1 MVTSLI
7 QTFAHMLLYFPFELL
22 DRGGAGGGGEWGEFS
37 IAILTLTSPINFNM
51 PTKSVLVLETK
62 GSFVLLF
69 HSHTS
74 LSERDHIDHDTFY
87 YYFFHFF
94 LKLKLQKA

>member
-1 MVTSLI
+1 MLS
-7 QTFAHMLLYFPFELL
+7 LLYSKPLPTCFCTFHLNFWT
-22 DRGGAGGGGEWGEFS
+22 GVAGGGGGGELS
-37 IAILTLTSPINFNM
+37 IAILTLTPPINFNM
-51 PTKSVLVLETK
+51 PTKSALVLETK

-74 LSERDHIDHDTFY
+74 LSERDHIDHDKFY

-94 LKLKLQKA
+94 

>member
-1 MVTSLI
+1 M
-7 QTFAHMLLYFPFELL
+7 
-22 DRGGAGGGGEWGEFS
+22 GGGGGRELS
-37 IAILTLTSPINFNM
+37 IAILTLTNFDM
-51 PTKSVLVLETK
+51 PTKSVLVLGAK

-87 YYFFHFF
+87 FFFKFF
-94 LKLKLQKA
+94 

>member
-1 MVTSLI
+1 
-7 QTFAHMLLYFPFELL
+7 MLLYRSIRTFGL
-22 DRGGAGGGGEWGEFS
+22 GKGGGGGRELS
-37 IAILTLTSPINFNM
+37 IAILTLTSPINFDM
-51 PTKSVLVLETK
+51 PTKSVLVLEAK

-87 YYFFHFF
+87 YFFFQVFF
-94 LKLKLQKA
+94 EAETTKSLK

>member
-1 MVTSLI
+1 
-7 QTFAHMLLYFPFELL
+7 MLLYRSIRTFGL
-22 DRGGAGGGGEWGEFS
+22 GKGGGGRELS
-37 IAILTLTSPINFNM
+37 IAILTLTSPINFYM
-51 PTKSVLVLETK
+51 PTKSVLVLEAK

-87 YYFFHFF
+87 YFFFQVF

>member
-1 MVTSLI
+1 MNYWTG
-7 QTFAHMLLYFPFELL
+7 E
-22 DRGGAGGGGEWGEFS
+22 GGGGEGVVYS
-37 IAILTLTSPINFNM
+37 DTYAHITINFNK
-51 PTKSVLVLETK
+51 PTKSVLVLEAK

-87 YYFFHFF
+87 YFFFQVFF
-94 LKLKLQKA
+94 EAETTKSLK

>member
-1 MVTSLI
+1 MNFWTG
-7 QTFAHMLLYFPFELL
+7 E
-22 DRGGAGGGGEWGEFS
+22 GGGGGRELS
-37 IAILTLTSPINFNM
+37 IAILTLTSPINFDM
-51 PTKSVLVLETK
+51 PTKSVLVLEAK

-87 YYFFHFF
+87 FSSFFEAETTKS
-94 LKLKLQKA
+94 LK

>member
-1 MVTSLI
+1 
-7 QTFAHMLLYFPFELL
+7 MLLYRSIRTFGL
-22 DRGGAGGGGEWGEFS
+22 GKGGGRELS
-37 IAILTLTSPINFNM
+37 IVILTLTSPINFDM
-51 PTKSVLVLETK
+51 PTKSVLVLEAK

-87 YYFFHFF
+87 YYFFQVF